1 MHKLI
6 EFVLICVFATTG
18 VSAPFSLT
26 DDGAKQAQA
35 QELLTQA
42 RNALGGDA
50 KLKAVLSLS
59 CSGKFRRILGPN
71 APEMDGDFEMEFLL
85 PDKYKR
91 TDNMSMLGGAAQVT
105 MGTGFNGDQLL
116 EEQSNSGGGGGVV
129 MMRRGG
135 GDDEKSK
142 AARLLSVKSDATR
155 TLLLFL
161 LTAPEL
167 EQIQFSYAG
176 EAESPD
182 GKADVIEAKGA
193 NNFAARL
200 FLDKKTHQPL
210 MLSYRAVVP
219 KMIVNTIQAHGHAD
233 AESRSKEL
241 EKQAQE
247 EIAKAQK
254 NESDIQVFLTDY
266 RKVDGISLPH
276 KLTRQVN
283 GEVNEEMEVAKFK
296 VNPPLKAERFKK

>member
-6 EFVLICVFATTG
+6 EFVLIFVFATTG
-18 VSAPFSLT
+18 ASNPINLSDDSAS
-26 DDGAKQAQA
+26 QARA
-35 QELLTQA
+35 QELLTEA
-42 RNALGGDA
+42 RNTLGGEA

-59 CSGKFRRILGPN
+59 CSGKFRRILAPN

-91 TDNMSMLGGAAQVT
+91 TDNMTAMGGAAQIT

-116 EEQSNSGGGGGVV
+116 EEQNSGGGGMVI
-129 MMRRGG
+129 MRRAG

-142 AARLLSVKSDATR
+142 ALRLASVKSDAAR
-155 TLLLFL
+155 TLLILL
-161 LTAPEL
+161 LTPPESA
-167 EQIQFSYAG
+167 QMQFSYAG
-176 EAESPD
+176 EAESPE
-182 GKADVIEAKGA
+182 GKADVIEAKGT

-200 FLDKKTHQPL
+200 FLDKQTHQPL

-219 KMIVNTIQAHGHAD
+219 KMIVNTVRAHGHGE
-233 AESRSKEL
+233 AEKMSKDV

-247 EIAKAQK
+247 EMAKAQK
-254 NESDIQVFLTDY
+254 NESEIQVFLTDY

-276 KLTRQVN
+276 KITRQVN
-283 GEVNEEMEVAKFK
+283 GEVSEEMEFAKFK
-296 VNPPLKAERFKK
+296 INPPLKAERFKK

>member
-6 EFVLICVFATTG
+6 EFVLIMVLATTG
-18 VSAPFSLT
+18 ASTPISLT
-26 DDGAKQAQA
+26 DDSANQAQA

-42 RNALGGDA
+42 RKALGGEA

-59 CSGKFRRILGPN
+59 CAGKFRRIIAPN
-71 APEMDGDFEMEFLL
+71 APDMDGDFEMEFLL

-91 TDNMSMLGGAAQVT
+91 TDNMTALGGAAQIT
-105 MGTGFNGDQLL
+105 IGTGFNGDQLL
-116 EEQSNSGGGGGVV
+116 EEQNSGGGGGMVV
-129 MMRRGG
+129 MRRGG

-142 AARLLSVKSDATR
+142 AARLVSVKSEATR
-155 TLLLFL
+155 TLLLLL
-161 LTAPEL
+161 LTPPDSAQL
-167 EQIQFSYAG
+167 QFSYAG

-182 GKADVIEAKGA
+182 GKADVIEAKGT

-219 KMIVNTIQAHGHAD
+219 RMIVNTVQAHGHAE
-233 AESRSKEL
+233 AEKMSKDI

-247 EIAKAQK
+247 EVAKAQK
-254 NESDIQVFLTDY
+254 NESEIQVFLTDY
-266 RKVDGISLPH
+266 RTVDGLSLPH
-276 KLTRQVN
+276 KITRQVN
-283 GEVNEEMEVAKFK
+283 GEVNEEMEFAKFK
-296 VNPPLKAERFKK
+296 INPPLKAERFKK

>member
-1 MHKLI
+1 MNKLI
-6 EFVLICVFATTG
+6 EFVLIFVFATTG
-18 VSAPFSLT
+18 ASNPISLT
-26 DDGAKQAQA
+26 DESANQARA
-35 QELLTQA
+35 QELLTEA
-42 RNALGGDA
+42 RNALGGET

-59 CSGKFRRILGPN
+59 CSGKFRRIMAPN

-91 TDNMSMLGGAAQVT
+91 TDNMSMHGGAAQIT
-105 MGTGFNGDQLL
+105 LGTGFNGDQLL
-116 EEQSNSGGGGGVV
+116 EEQNSGGGGMVV
-129 MMRRGG
+129 MRRGG

-142 AARLLSVKSDATR
+142 AARLASVKSDAAR
-155 TLLLFL
+155 TLLILL
-161 LTAPEL
+161 LTPPESA
-167 EQIQFSYAG
+167 QMQFSYGG

-182 GKADVIEAKGA
+182 GKADVIEARGA

-219 KMIVNTIQAHGHAD
+219 RMMVNTIQAHGRED
-233 AESRSKEL
+233 AKKMSEEA
-241 EKQAQE
+241 EKKAQE
-247 EIAKAQK
+247 EMAKAQR
-254 NESDIQVFLTDY
+254 NESEIQVFLTDY

-276 KLTRQVN
+276 KITRQVN
-283 GEVNEEMEVAKFK
+283 GEVSEEMDFAKFK